1 MRINLAMIQTRPD
14 EIAVTITGDRQALEA
29 VTEIIVQATSK
40 GLSRGI
46 IRNDMANMTMR
57 VLVDCT
63 DSMPGN

>member
-14 EIAVTITGDRQALEA
+14 EIAVTVTGDRAALEA

-40 GLSRGI
+40 GMSRGI
-46 IRNDMANMTMR
+46 IRNEMTNVSMR
-57 VLVDCT
+57 VIVDCT

>member
-1 MRINLAMIQTRPD
+1 MIQTRPD
-14 EIAVTITGDRQALEA
+14 EIAVTVTGDRAALEA

-40 GLSRGI
+40 GISRGI
-46 IRNDMANMTMR
+46 IRNEMTNMTMR